1 MAEKWSEKMVL
12 DWARE
17 VPGANCER
25 AGSQHSAHTFSTWFL
40 TAHGSSTW
48 QRQHMAA
55 HTSSTCHQQHMVAHG
70 MSTDFQHTGIVF
82 DSTWL
87 QHSHPMYVHF
97 SCTTHTIYVHVYVQ
111 HMASACTSACTTHTI
126 HVHMNN
132 TWKVHVQV
140 HVQHT
145 LITGCLYPAH
155 LAASLLLLLI
165 FCPLSWCFLCPS

>member
-1 MAEKWSEKMVL
+1 MAQKWSEKKVL
-12 DWARE
+12 AWARE
-17 VPGANCER
+17 VPGANCEQ
-25 AGSQHSAHTFSTWFL
+25 AGSQHMESAHTFSTWFL

-111 HMASACTSACTTHTI
+111 HMVSACTSACTTHTI
-126 HVHMNN
+126 HVH
-132 TWKVHVQV
+132 VY
-140 HVQHT
+140 VQHMESACT
-145 LITGCLYPAH
+145 SACTTHTNHRVPLPCSSC
-155 LAASLLLLLI
+155 SLPPPFVDLL
-165 FCPLSWCFLCPS
+165 PS